1 MIIFLLKDRIF
12 PAVQN
17 SQSIPIAYGR
27 GCCNVSRIKFLQNY
41 SEHIFENVAVFVLDF
56 LQSISRTSESS
67 DLCSLDPIL
76 FDILSSSHLSFVV
89 SEQTSYSENTTLF
102 SVIKSYLNVLDFL
115 FEFQKTYTDID
126 LENFGYLIIEYKLTN
141 LWD

>member
-1 MIIFLLKDRIF
+1 MDQMF

-17 SQSIPIAYGR
+17 SQSIPIAYDR

-67 DLCSLDPIL
+67 DLCSLDTNLFNIL
-76 FDILSSSHLSFVV
+76 PSYHFTFVV
-89 SEQTSYSENTTLF
+89 SEQTSYSDNITIF
-102 SVIKSYLNVLDFL
+102 SVV
-115 FEFQKTYTDID
+115 
-126 LENFGYLIIEYKLTN
+126 
-141 LWD
+141 